1 MYLIKFAR
9 FIVKFLT
16 THIFKNM
23 SKDIRIKKGLDLKL
37 KGEAAH
43 KVAEVT
49 RSKVYAVKP
58 SDFHGVT
65 PKMVVKEG
73 DNVKAGEVI
82 FYSKSDEKVKFVS
95 PVSGKIQEI
104 KRGEKRVILEILIA
118 ADSQDVFVEHSKKNP
133 NDLSTEEVKEHLL
146 ASGCWPFINQRPY
159 DVIANS
165 ADTPKAIFISA
176 YATAPLAADVDFV
189 LEGKL
194 EVFQAGVDA
203 LAKLTA
209 GKVHLSFKGKGKS
222 IFSDVKGVALHR
234 VHGPHPAGNVGVQIE
249 KIDPISAGERVWTVA
264 PQDVAIIGE
273 LFLTGK
279 LNLTRT
285 IALAGSEVKEP
296 QYYNVVAGASIAD
309 VVANNVKG
317 DNVRIISGD
326 VLTGKK
332 VSSNGFL
339 GFYSNV
345 VTVIPEGNTYRM
357 FGWMPFASPSIH
369 SASRTGL
376 SWLMPGKKYAPNTN
390 LNGEERAL
398 VVTGEMEAVM
408 PMDIYPMQLLKAC
421 LASDIDKMESLGIYE
436 VAPEDF
442 ALIDYT
448 NTSKLEAQEIIR
460 EALDLMIKEVG

>member
-1 MYLIKFAR
+1 
-9 FIVKFLT
+9 
-16 THIFKNM
+16 M

-82 FYSKSDEKVKFVS
+82 FYSKADEKVKFVA

-133 NDLSTEEVKEHLL
+133 NDLSTEEVKAHLL

-176 YATAPLAADVDFV
+176 YATAPLEADVEFV
-189 LEGKL
+189 LESKMEAFKVGI
-194 EVFQAGVDA
+194 EA
-203 LAKLTA
+203 LTKLTS
-209 GKVHLSFKGKGKS
+209 GKVHLSLKGKGKS
-222 IFSDVKGVALHR
+222 IFSEVKGVALHK
-234 VHGPHPAGNVGVQIE
+234 VYGPHPAGNVGVQIE
-249 KIDPISAGERVWTVA
+249 KIDPICAGERVWTVA

-309 VVANNVKG
+309 VVANNING
-317 DNVRIISGD
+317 DNVRIISGN

-332 VSSNGFL
+332 VTSNGFL

-460 EALDLMIKEVG
+460 GALDLMIKEVG